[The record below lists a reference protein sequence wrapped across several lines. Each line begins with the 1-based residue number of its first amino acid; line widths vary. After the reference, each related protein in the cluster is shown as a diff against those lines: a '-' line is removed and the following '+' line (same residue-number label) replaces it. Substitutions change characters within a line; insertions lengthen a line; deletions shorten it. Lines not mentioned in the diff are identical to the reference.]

1 MADKEPVAIK
11 GIRLKTLRDALGL
24 SQQEF
29 AERIGTHQANLGK
42 MENGKRTIGSNVE
55 FKILNT
61 FNVNP
66 DWWHFGIGGLFE
78 NEQKPEAK
86 PKPDRKFE
94 SNAEPI
100 NIPDTPLEVIKR
112 QDGTEFLDIG
122 EGRFLMVTPLVEQKA
137 YAGYVSGWA
146 DTEFV
151 EELPKHAV
159 VVNKLHFGT
168 YRTFR
173 VQGDSMDNGTRES
186 IAEGD
191 LVTARKLH
199 KKYWLSK
206 LHLHKRSKWVIVKY
220 DGIITKEIVD
230 HDVDNGILH
239 YRSLNPAYPD
249 DFVHLDEVQELY
261 YIVINTR
268 EME

>member
-1 MADKEPVAIK
+1 MNTFGERLRHIMGLK
-11 GIRLKTLRDALGL
+11 GQSAYTVSKNTGVSEA
-24 SQQEF
+24 
-29 AERIGTHQANLGK
+29 
-42 MENGKRTIGSNVE
+42 TIGRLLKDVN
-55 FKILNT
+55 KPNQATILT
-61 FNVNP
+61 LAS
-66 DWWHFGIGGLFE
+66 HFGINSSWLGEGAGEMTLE
-78 NEQKPEAK
+78 VKKRVP
-86 PKPDRKFE
+86 E
-94 SNAEPI
+94 SNAVPI
-100 NIPDTPLEVIKR
+100 NIPETPLDVIKR

-151 EELPKHAV
+151 EELPRHAV